1 MKKTLLSLLTLFVV
15 FSVFAQPVVTGGS
28 RHKMAIFTPLYID
41 EAFDNV
47 GSYRYSG
54 KSFPKSSI
62 NGLEFYHGAAL
73 AIDSLNSLNIPL
85 DVYVYDSKSTR
96 ETLEQQFSK
105 CAADGVELIIA
116 NCSLADLTTL
126 ARLGADKKITVLNAT
141 VPNDANA
148 TNNPYFVVLN
158 PTIQT
163 QLEGLYNYMKKNYA
177 GRQVTVITRK
187 TSSDPYIRSV
197 LETLNKFYKDSV
209 KIRFQEVN
217 DDVALKALGT
227 TTQPS
232 QAGLYVVG
240 SLDTEFGSK
249 VLKQLAAN
257 IKNFA
262 SLTVIGMPTWENIG
276 LGKAE
281 YKGVEIIY
289 STPFFN
295 PKTDATS
302 RSITAY
308 YSKKMYASPSDLV
321 FRGYGL
327 TYRFGHLLNR
337 YGKDINKKL
346 AGAEYRTFF
355 DMDIQPDYLNGKIS
369 HYENKKLY
377 YLKYLNGT
385 LKAVN

>member
-1 MKKTLLSLLTLFVV
+1 MKKTLLSFLALVVV
-15 FSVFAQPVVTGGS
+15 FSVFAQPVTNGT
-28 RHKMAIFTPLYID
+28 RHKLAIFTPLYID
-41 EAFDNV
+41 EAFDNA

-54 KSFPKSSI
+54 KTFPKSSI

-73 AIDSLNSLNIPL
+73 AIDSLNALSIPL
-85 DVYVYDSKSTR
+85 DVYIYDSKSNR

-116 NCSLADLTTL
+116 NCSLAELTTL
-126 ARLGADKKITVLNAT
+126 ARLGADKRITVLNAT

-148 TNNPYFVVLN
+148 TSNPYFVVLN

-177 GRQVTVITRK
+177 GRQITVITRK
-187 TSSDPYIRSV
+187 TSSDSYIRSV
-197 LETLNKFYKDSV
+197 LETLNKYYKDSV

-217 DDVALKALGT
+217 DDIALKALGT
-227 TTQPS
+227 TTQPT
-232 QAGLYVVG
+232 QTGLYVVG

-249 VLKQLAAN
+249 VLKQLASN
-257 IKNFA
+257 IKNYA
-262 SLTVIGMPTWENIG
+262 SVTVIGMPTWENIG
-276 LGKAE
+276 IAKPE

-295 PKTDATS
+295 PRTDAAS
-302 RSITAY
+302 RSISEY
-308 YSKKMYASPSDLV
+308 YKKKMYAAPSDLV

-337 YGKDINKKL
+337 YGKDINTKL
-346 AGAEYRTFF
+346 AGSEYRTFF

-385 LKAVN
+385 LKSVN

>member
-1 MKKTLLSLLTLFVV
+1 MKKTLLSLLTLVVV
-15 FSVFAQPVVTGGS
+15 FSVFAQPVVTNGS
-28 RHKMAIFTPLYID
+28 RHKLAIFTPLYID

-73 AIDSLNSLNIPL
+73 AIDSLNALNIPL

-148 TNNPYFVVLN
+148 TDNPYFVVLN

-197 LETLNKFYKDSV
+197 LETLNKYYKDSV
-209 KIRFQEVN
+209 KLRFQEVN
-217 DDVALKALGT
+217 DEVALKALGT
-227 TTQPS
+227 TAQPT

-276 LGKAE
+276 LGKSE

-289 STPFFN
+289 STPF
-295 PKTDATS
+295 
-302 RSITAY
+302 
-308 YSKKMYASPSDLV
+308 L
-321 FRGYGL
+321 
-327 TYRFGHLLNR
+327 
-337 YGKDINKKL
+337 
-346 AGAEYRTFF
+346 
-355 DMDIQPDYLNGKIS
+355 
-369 HYENKKLY
+369 
-377 YLKYLNGT
+377 T
-385 LKAVN
+385 LKQTLPAGLLPLTTARKCMHLPATWFSGVRAHLPVRSLIESLW

>member
-1 MKKTLLSLLTLFVV
+1 MKKTLLSFLAVIAVV
-15 FSVFAQPVVTGGS
+15 SVFAQPVTNGA
-28 RHKMAIFTPLYID
+28 RHKLAIFTPLYID
-41 EAFDNV
+41 EAFDNA
-47 GSYRYSG
+47 GSYKYSG
-54 KSFPKSSI
+54 KTFPKASI

-73 AIDSLNSLNIPL
+73 AIDSLNTLNIPL
-85 DVYVYDSKSTR
+85 DVYVYDSKSKR

-116 NCSLADLTTL
+116 NCSLAELTTL

-197 LETLNKFYKDSV
+197 LETLNKYYKDSV
-209 KIRFQEVN
+209 KIRFQEIN
-217 DDVALKALGT
+217 DDIALKALGA
-227 TTQPS
+227 TTQPT

-249 VLKQLAAN
+249 IIKQLATNA
-257 IKNFA
+257 KNFA
-262 SLTVIGMPTWENIG
+262 SVTVIGMPTWENIS
-276 LGKAE
+276 LAKPE

-302 RSITAY
+302 RSITTY
-308 YSKKMYASPSDLV
+308 YTKKMYAAPSDLV

-337 YGKDINKKL
+337 YGKDISKKL
-346 AGAEYRTFF
+346 SGSEYRTFF
-355 DMDIQPDYLNGKIS
+355 DMDIQPDYQNGKIS

-385 LKAVN
+385 LKAVY